1 MKSELVKLE
10 EVKNRQKNLDHAWG
24 IGEGLL
30 NNKPALMI
38 LAVVLVEYLKTVQVG
53 GYEVSSGWEKTWLN
67 RFLPFLPP
75 LKYTPGYT
83 GVDTLIGPTQG
94 LLLEA
99 GIIMWGMGVTPKDLI
114 DTLKGVGGLFPRFGL
129 ETPGLLSS

>member
-1 MKSELVKLE
+1 MKPESIQLAKIQ
-10 EVKNRQKNLDHAWG
+10 NQQKNLDHLWG
-24 IGEGLL
+24 VGETIL

-38 LAVVLVEYLKTVQVG
+38 LGVVIVEYLKTIQVG
-53 GYEVSSGWEKTWLN
+53 TYEVGSGWEKTWLN
-67 RFLPFLPP
+67 KFLPFLPP

-114 DTLKGVGGLFPRFGL
+114 ESLKGIGGLFPRFGL
-129 ETPGLLSS
+129 AAPSLLGQ